1 MYARSKFE
9 AEKAVLD
16 AMLEGLEANI
26 IRVGNL
32 TNRVSD
38 AKFQKNHESNAFLN
52 RFKAVLELK
61 VFPEYLMSL
70 YAEFS
75 PVDDTAKGTVKIA
88 EYFNNKYTV
97 FNLNSY
103 KPLYFDRFVEILK
116 KLGIEMNIVDSKTF
130 IDKIKLPGSEEM
142 YEALINDMD
151 ENGNLV
157 YDSNIRILNDFTK
170 EYMELLGF
178 EWSEIDF
185 EYMKRYVE
193 YFRKIGY
200 LEV

>member
-1 MYARSKFE
+1 M
-9 AEKAVLD
+9 
-16 AMLEGLEANI
+16 
-26 IRVGNL
+26 
-32 TNRVSD
+32 NRGI
-38 AKFQKNHESNAFLN
+38 FIN

-75 PVDDTAKGTVKIA
+75 PVDDTAKGIVKIA
-88 EYFNNKYTV
+88 EHFNNKHTV

-103 KPLYFDRFVEILK
+103 KPLYFERFVEILK
-116 KLGIEMNIVDSKTF
+116 KLDIEMNIVDGKTF

-151 ENGNLV
+151 ENRNLV

-170 EYMELLGF
+170 EYMKLLGF
-178 EWSEIDF
+178 EWSDIDF

-193 YFRKIGY
+193 YFRNIGY